1 MGDSNPR
8 YPVLLSN
15 KFLVVSYIDCKAKA
29 FDPMLIVDAEYL
41 GFCKVKA
48 KALVKDF
55 NELFGGDIGIRT
67 LNPSNVIS
75 RITN

>member
-15 KFLVVSYIDCKAKA
+15 KFLVVSYIDCNAKA
-29 FDPMLIVDAEYL
+29 FDPMLIVDAECL
-41 GFCKVKA
+41 GFDEVEA
-48 KALVKDF
+48 KGLVKDL
-55 NELFGGDIGIRT
+55 NGLFGGGIGIRA
-67 LNPSNVIS
+67 LNPSSVIS

>member
-15 KFLVVSYIDCKAKA
+15 KSLVVSYIDCNAKA

-41 GFCKVKA
+41 GFYKVKA

-55 NELFGGDIGIRT
+55 NELFSGIWVIRT
-67 LNPSNVIS
+67 PKPE
-75 RITN
+75 